1 MKSFFLKCNRGNV
14 ALTTGL
20 IAVPLLMAAAG
31 GVEFAA
37 AHKEHA
43 QMQDAADAG
52 ALAGAGKLAV
62 ATYNQNTNG
71 IREVA
76 VSTAM
81 DQLGGLPASTSVQ
94 FNAEVDLSKG
104 RVTVTGIADRKPLM
118 GFMDIGKAQMTVVAQ
133 AENLQKVP
141 LCVLQTQDGGLSV
154 ANTAIIRAPGC
165 AIHANHDIN
174 VTASAMIEADRI
186 QAAGKVNGVTKP
198 MGNSGAMTISDPFT
212 DMDLK
217 PPLPCLPLSVRL
229 QVISLG
235 TLYLPPGVHC
245 DTLLIN
251 KAGKLH
257 LLPGEHYFMSPL
269 QLAGTGQITGDDVVL
284 IFGSGK
290 KFDFAEKGEV
300 RISARKSGK
309 FAGFLII
316 TTRDNTQKFT
326 IKSDRVSQLLGTI
339 YIPNAELEIETAG
352 SVAQDSAWSVIVAR
366 TLTLRQDPI
375 LVINNRYAGS
385 GVPVPQGVGPSRIAP
400 VLTK

>member
-1 MKSFFLKCNRGNV
+1 M

-20 IAVPLLMAAAG
+20 VAVPLLMAAAG
-31 GVEFAA
+31 GVEFAS
-37 AHKEHA
+37 AHKERA

-62 ATYNQNTNG
+62 ATYNQNTDG
-71 IREVA
+71 IRQIA
-76 VSTAM
+76 VDTAM
-81 DQLGGLPASTSVQ
+81 DQLNDLPKSTSVQ
-94 FNAEVDLSKG
+94 FTAEVDLTKG
-104 RVTVTGIADRKPLM
+104 LVTVTGVADRKSLM
-118 GFMDIGKAQMTVVAQ
+118 GFMKIGETRMSVVAQ

-141 LCVLQTQDGGLSV
+141 LCVLQTMDGGLSV
-154 ANTAIIRAPGC
+154 ENTAYIKAPGC

-186 QAAGKVNGVTKP
+186 QAAGKVSGVTKP
-198 MGNSGAMTISDPFT
+198 QGNSGAMTIPDPFT

-217 PPLPCLPLSVRL
+217 PPLPCLPVSIRAVLIKSTT
-229 QVISLG
+229 I
-235 TLYLPPGVHC
+235 YLPPGVHC
-245 DTLLIN
+245 DILQVVDS
-251 KAGKLH
+251 GKLY

-269 QLAGTGQITGDDVVL
+269 SLAGKGQIEGDDVVL
-284 IFGSGK
+284 IFGGK
-290 KFDFAEKGEV
+290 QKFDFADNGEV
-300 RISARKSGK
+300 RISARRSGK
-309 FAGFLII
+309 FAGFLIV
-316 TTRDNTQKFT
+316 TSRDNTQKFT

-366 TLTLRQDPI
+366 TLTLRKDPV